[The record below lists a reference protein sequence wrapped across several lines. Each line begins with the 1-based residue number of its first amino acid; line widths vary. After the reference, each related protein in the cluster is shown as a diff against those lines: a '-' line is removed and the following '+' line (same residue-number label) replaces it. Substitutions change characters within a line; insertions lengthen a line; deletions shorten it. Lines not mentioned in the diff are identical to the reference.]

1 MENSDLINMTQQ
13 LEAMGEK
20 ALRAARELALL
31 SAGDKVKVL
40 NSMADAVEKA
50 IPEVLA
56 ANALDME
63 NARKNNLSSAM
74 QDRLMLDE
82 KRISAMAHGLREV
95 AGQSDPAGRAMR

>member
-40 NSMADAVEKA
+40 NSMADAVETSCSTD
-50 IPEVLA
+50 VC
-56 ANALDME
+56 
-63 NARKNNLSSAM
+63 
-74 QDRLMLDE
+74 
-82 KRISAMAHGLREV
+82 
-95 AGQSDPAGRAMR
+95 